1 MSPSTTIVTTL
12 LALSFLHACADSEL
26 GQAPVPPDYAQSI
39 REWKEYRIGRLTE
52 PTGWLRTVDLIWLEE
67 GETRAGSGESVDS
80 QFREGMMPAF
90 AGTFTFQDGVV
101 HMKVANGVHVT
112 HEAPPCRGLARFDG

>member
-52 PTGWLRTVDLIWLEE
+52 PTGWLRTGDLIWLEE
-67 GETRAGSGESVDS
+67 RSEEHTSELQSRGHLVSLLLLVKKTLC
-80 QFREGMMPAF
+80 M
-90 AGTFTFQDGVV
+90 
-101 HMKVANGVHVT
+101 NVT
-112 HEAPPCRGLARFDG
+112 SHDR